1 MIRDL
6 AGSGDAVVAALTVC
20 EEPGVIEACRAPR
33 QRGVAVVATRHG
45 RHMMQGL
52 RGRAHAVMTATA
64 LFPLQQVGVLHA
76 RRHEGH
82 CRVARGAVVIARNV
96 FDVFARRGEAIVA
109 TDTASFGA
117 RVIHPEDGC
126 EVVAGVTEG
135 AVIDGRDVPGRLGGG
150 TDAAADR
157 VASLAGARRTLEYS
171 IDMAVLARHV
181 PVRVA
186 QLESRRQV
194 IETRALNRLDGRVS
208 D

>member
-1 MIRDL
+1 M
-6 AGSGDAVVAALTVC
+6 
-20 EEPGVIEACRAPR
+20 
-33 QRGVAVVATRHG
+33 AVVATRDG

-64 LFPLQQVGVLHA
+64 LLPLQQVCVLHA

-82 CRVARGAVVIARNV
+82 GSVARGAVVIARNV
-96 FDVFARRGEAIVA
+96 FDIFARRGEAIVA

-117 RVIHPEDGC
+117 RVIHPEDGR
-126 EVVAGVTEG
+126 EVIAGVTEG
-135 AVIDGRDVPGRLGGG
+135 AVIDAGDVPGRLRGG

-186 QLESRRQV
+186 QLESGREV
-194 IETRALNRLDGRVS
+194 IETRALDRRDVRVG